1 MSDWTP
7 VAAREHLGAVG
18 RGTTVHFDPGATGS
32 GPVSIF
38 AADDAA
44 RTRPVPIVAPRR
56 LGETELTTY
65 PFALGT
71 ARLAAVD
78 EVTAERILLRF
89 TLRGGTLFDIVDE
102 DGSGRSQE
110 ILGAWLARSRPANSL
125 LALTPTPARDAVA
138 EAADVDLVRATE
150 TALGRLGVDHVDLL
164 VLDLRAAGLGL
175 EQHLSAADR
184 LVSAGKARYVAA
196 TGMTG
201 DELLQAR
208 VLAGNGLAR
217 IVAVRPSWDMTDR
230 ASCGEEMRM
239 VAAAQELA
247 VLPDATTASLT
258 LLSPSLPQK
267 VLAGWGRGAKLGQ
280 AVNARIARPE
290 PERATD
296 ALSGRGRAHRIALAI
311 DKVSDE
317 LGVAPGT
324 TQLAWL
330 LAKRGVVAPIVQA
343 TRPEQVDLLMD
354 AAAVRLTRAQML
366 ELDRAV
372 DLVR

>member
-1 MSDWTP
+1 MSDWSP
-7 VAAREHLGAVG
+7 VAAREHVGAVG
-18 RGTTVHFDPGATGS
+18 RGSAVRFDPEGESGAAS
-32 GPVSIF
+32 LF

-89 TLRGGTLFDIVDE
+89 GVRGGTMFDVCDE

-110 ILGAWLARSRPANSL
+110 LLGAWLSRSRANAL
-125 LALTPTPARDAVA
+125 LALTPLRARGVGGQPRDPVAATDA
-138 EAADVDLVRATE
+138 
-150 TALGRLGVDHVDLL
+150 ALARLGVDHVELL
-164 VLDLRAAGLGL
+164 VLDLSGSALDL

-184 LVSAGKARYVAA
+184 LIAAGKARYLAVRGAS
-196 TGMTG
+196 G
-201 DELLQAR
+201 DQLLQAR
-208 VLAGNGLAR
+208 VLAGNGLPR
-217 IVAVRPSWDMTDR
+217 VVAVRPEWDMTDK

-247 VLPDATTASLT
+247 VLPDATAASLA

-267 VLAGWGRGAKLGQ
+267 VLVGWGRAAKLGQ
-280 AVNARIARPE
+280 AVNARIAGGDH
-290 PERATD
+290 ERAVD

-317 LGVAPGT
+317 LGVAPAT

-372 DLVR
+372 ELAR